1 MPEARSRDEHG
12 EGESPLWGPWVLW
25 IPPRPSRSSPPGM
38 RGLSAAAGPGGRF
51 TSEEPGVFMAG
62 WNVCS
67 EHVMNLQ
74 RANEWI
80 YFEPTVSELITAAKE
95 TFGGT
100 GRGEV
105 ALGTPGGTGTV
116 PGSGCASSVVQSRG
130 AELLPRGAGL
140 N

>member
-1 MPEARSRDEHG
+1 
-12 EGESPLWGPWVLW
+12 
-25 IPPRPSRSSPPGM
+25 M

-105 ALGTPGGTGTV
+105 ALGTQGARGRCPALAAPAPWCKAG
-116 PGSGCASSVVQSRG
+116 VQSCCLE
-130 AELLPRGAGL
+130 ELV
-140 N
+140 